1 MTTQRQPVFLD
12 ALQKYDSEFY
22 KVVSAVREKAQARG
36 ALDAKTKTL
45 ISLALDTAAGA
56 SQGVKNLAGRARQL
70 GASEDE
76 IREVMR
82 LVYSN
87 KGNQALAAAQSAFA
101 E

>member
-1 MTTQRQPVFLD
+1 MVQRQPTFYS
-12 ALQKYDSEFY
+12 ALQKYDPEFY
-22 KVVSAVREKAQARG
+22 AAVLGVREKTQAAR
-36 ALDAKTKTL
+36 ALDAKTRTL

-56 SQGVKNLAGRARQL
+56 SQGVKNLAARAREL

-87 KGNQALAAAQSAFA
+87 KGNQALATAQSAF

>member
-1 MTTQRQPVFLD
+1 MTQRQPAFID
-12 ALQKYDSEFY
+12 ALQKYDPEFY
-22 KVVSAVREKAQARG
+22 KVVAAVREKTGAKG

-56 SQGVKNLAGRARQL
+56 NQGVKNLAGRARAL

-87 KGNQALAAAQSAFA
+87 RGSQALVAAQSAF
-101 E
+101 EG